1 MSHQKSNN
9 NGNKGNKNHNSNF
22 KKSFHT
28 SLNPSTLSKY
38 FGLVKNFSPIQKNLN
53 NKLSLKK
60 KPQESNNNTL
70 NNKNNNYSNNKK
82 NVQTNNYFQT
92 SSQFLKYKTLKP
104 YLNKTSNS
112 KTFKSI
118 NTNNYI
124 INTLN
129 LSEKKII
136 NTSIEP
142 QNETV
147 DFDSNYKKLKKEKE
161 ELEKKVLAQKKLIQ
175 KLIQENEK
183 LDNKFNEVYEEN
195 CKLRNTILSYK
206 DTQEQLIILIKLVQ
220 KTGVDVEEIIDKW
233 NNEVENEN
241 NNNSQI
247 ILQDKDLSYHDLKDN
262 NKFDSFTPIIIN
274 DSNNNNNK
282 KKYNMVPKLNFS
294 NLDKRIQNNQLRNEK
309 NEENKI
315 KAHKKNLSQ
324 GDIED
329 DDNDKLQHFI
339 NQKNDVI
346 NMKKKSPK
354 KLILK
359 GENNI

>member
-1 MSHQKSNN
+1 MYKNRKSNLIYN
-9 NGNKGNKNHNSNF
+9 
-22 KKSFHT
+22 
-28 SLNPSTLSKY
+28 SLNPTSLTRY
-38 FGLVKNFSPIQKNLN
+38 VGLIKNFSPFQR
-53 NKLSLKK
+53 NKVSLKK
-60 KPQESNNNTL
+60 NSISKEKTIDNKNSNNA
-70 NNKNNNYSNNKK
+70 
-82 NVQTNNYFQT
+82 NYFQT
-92 SSQFLKYKTLKP
+92 STQFLKYKTLKP
-104 YLNKTSNS
+104 YLNPSNNS

-136 NTSIEP
+136 NNTSIEP

-147 DFDSNYKKLKKEKE
+147 DFDNNYKKLKKEKE

-274 DSNNNNNK
+274 DSNNNNK

-359 GENNI
+359 RENNI

>member
-1 MSHQKSNN
+1 MYKNRKSNLIYN
-9 NGNKGNKNHNSNF
+9 
-22 KKSFHT
+22 
-28 SLNPSTLSKY
+28 SLNPTSLTRY
-38 FGLVKNFSPIQKNLN
+38 VGLIKNFSPFQR
-53 NKLSLKK
+53 NKVSLKK
-60 KPQESNNNTL
+60 NSISKEKTIDNKNSNNA
-70 NNKNNNYSNNKK
+70 
-82 NVQTNNYFQT
+82 NYFQT
-92 SSQFLKYKTLKP
+92 STQFLKYKTLKP
-104 YLNKTSNS
+104 YLNPSNNS

-136 NTSIEP
+136 NNTSIEP

-147 DFDSNYKKLKKEKE
+147 DFDNNYKKLKKEKE

-241 NNNSQI
+241 NNNSHI

>member
-1 MSHQKSNN
+1 MYKNRKSNLIYN
-9 NGNKGNKNHNSNF
+9 
-22 KKSFHT
+22 
-28 SLNPSTLSKY
+28 SLNPTSLTRY
-38 FGLVKNFSPIQKNLN
+38 VGLIKNFSPFQR
-53 NKLSLKK
+53 NKVSLKK
-60 KPQESNNNTL
+60 NSISKEKTIDNKNSNNA
-70 NNKNNNYSNNKK
+70 
-82 NVQTNNYFQT
+82 NYFQT
-92 SSQFLKYKTLKP
+92 STQFLKYKTLKP
-104 YLNKTSNS
+104 YLNPSNNS

-129 LSEKKII
+129 LSKKKII
-136 NTSIEP
+136 NNTSIEP

-147 DFDSNYKKLKKEKE
+147 DFDNNYKKLKKEKE

>member
-1 MSHQKSNN
+1 MYKNRKSNLIYN
-9 NGNKGNKNHNSNF
+9 
-22 KKSFHT
+22 
-28 SLNPSTLSKY
+28 SLNPTSLTRY
-38 FGLVKNFSPIQKNLN
+38 VGLIKNFSPFQR
-53 NKLSLKK
+53 NKVSLKK
-60 KPQESNNNTL
+60 NSISKEKTIDNKNSNNA
-70 NNKNNNYSNNKK
+70 
-82 NVQTNNYFQT
+82 NYFQT
-92 SSQFLKYKTLKP
+92 STQFLKYKTLKP
-104 YLNKTSNS
+104 YLNPSNNS

-136 NTSIEP
+136 NNTSIEP

-147 DFDSNYKKLKKEKE
+147 DFDNNYKKLKKEKE

-241 NNNSQI
+241 NNNSHI

-329 DDNDKLQHFI
+329 DDNDKLHLFI

>member
-1 MSHQKSNN
+1 MYKNRKSNLIYN
-9 NGNKGNKNHNSNF
+9 
-22 KKSFHT
+22 
-28 SLNPSTLSKY
+28 SLNPTSLTRY
-38 FGLVKNFSPIQKNLN
+38 VGLIKNFSPFQR
-53 NKLSLKK
+53 NKVSLKK
-60 KPQESNNNTL
+60 NSISKEKTIDNKNSNNA
-70 NNKNNNYSNNKK
+70 
-82 NVQTNNYFQT
+82 NYFQT
-92 SSQFLKYKTLKP
+92 STQFLKYKTLKP
-104 YLNKTSNS
+104 YLNPSNNS

-136 NTSIEP
+136 NNTSIEP

-147 DFDSNYKKLKKEKE
+147 DFDNNYKKLKKEKE

-329 DDNDKLQHFI
+329 DDNDKLHLFI